1 MKGIK
6 NFRKNSGNTLCSNIG
21 LYGSVFLPNRNDTS
35 KIGYTQ
41 PYINPYSTIPSDSFP
56 SPSKTKSAPLKN
68 SDVTLS
74 PSLTEWQ
81 NNGGK
86 TASIVQSC
94 QQTSSLASLT
104 EKSAIKT
111 RLSMDKISDFW
122 YSGSADMN
130 LSQLTPAQI
139 LQLEK
144 LIGTATASLGMLLQ
158 SVAMLQANTD
168 LNLLKNI
175 LNNKDK

>member
-1 MKGIK
+1 MGHLTQSLKENNMKKFK

-21 LYGSVFLPNRNDTS
+21 LYGSVSLPNRNDTS

-111 RLSMDKISDFW
+111 RLSMDKISDSAAGETDRDSDGFAR
-122 YSGSADMN
+122 YAPSIGSNASG
-130 LSQLTPAQI
+130 
-139 LQLEK
+139 K
-144 LIGTATASLGMLLQ
+144 Y
-158 SVAMLQANTD
+158 
-168 LNLLKNI
+168 
-175 LNNKDK
+175 

>member
-1 MKGIK
+1 
-6 NFRKNSGNTLCSNIG
+6 
-21 LYGSVFLPNRNDTS
+21 
-35 KIGYTQ
+35 
-41 PYINPYSTIPSDSFP
+41 
-56 SPSKTKSAPLKN
+56 
-68 SDVTLS
+68 
-74 PSLTEWQ
+74 
-81 NNGGK
+81 
-86 TASIVQSC
+86 
-94 QQTSSLASLT
+94 
-104 EKSAIKT
+104 
-111 RLSMDKISDFW
+111 
-122 YSGSADMN
+122 MN